1 MNRLRLLLI
10 HYGDFRKS
18 ELTLFT
24 EVTKKNRGLKVGAT
38 DVVALIS
45 GNGKQVK
52 FIHGFTQMAVIGGR
66 TMEETGKSTRILK
79 SDTFRIDGA
88 GSWNPLMLANYAAAV
103 GIELIGLKKFEETYR
118 KLK

>member
-18 ELTLFT
+18 ELTLFN
-24 EVTKKNRGLKVGAT
+24 EVAKKNRGLKVGKH

-45 GNGKQVK
+45 GNGKQIK
-52 FIHGFTQMAVIGGR
+52 FIHGFTSMEVIGGKTR
-66 TMEETGKSTRILK
+66 EVTGRKTRILQ
-79 SDTFRIDGA
+79 SDAFRIDGA

-118 KLK
+118 RLK